1 MALIKKDKIKNED
14 NKKKKEVKNLYK
26 DERIRNTL
34 ALLPFANFNEEYGYF
49 ENKDGSIMDMLM
61 ITTRDLNR
69 YGDDSVNRDILRWH
83 NFFSSYADDIKIIST
98 FFLVD
103 TTRQREYYQKI
114 LAKTKNPV
122 YKKLINDEINT
133 CEFIGKNFLNKEFIL
148 YFYAKN
154 FREYVDKKMQI
165 MALLREDGGQV
176 YEMSGDV
183 KKEHI
188 MLLNNKNMII

>member
-103 TTRQREYYQKI
+103 TTRQREYYQ
-114 LAKTKNPV
+114 
-122 YKKLINDEINT
+122 NDEINT